1 MEIAQSENA
10 RLKKSVH
17 RSAPAEHWNYL
28 SNNQAV
34 SDQNPLR
41 NRNVYSRSEHKFD
54 LNRYCS
60 FHGFKVE
67 ESHTF
72 ATFRY
77 LLIGHKKLATRLDT
91 KGGKSWNKDWISFR
105 PTEWGGA
112 ELDNDIVNNN
122 ENYINYINYNP
133 KLVHT
138 VDELAVADTGTA
150 GHYLTL
156 DSPCNNKKLAIILL
170 PIRMPNG

>member
-1 MEIAQSENA
+1 MVTKNWRRGWTPREENHGTRIGSASGQQSE
-10 RLKKSVH
+10 
-17 RSAPAEHWNYL
+17 
-28 SNNQAV
+28 
-34 SDQNPLR
+34 
-41 NRNVYSRSEHKFD
+41 
-54 LNRYCS
+54 
-60 FHGFKVE
+60 
-67 ESHTF
+67 
-72 ATFRY
+72 
-77 LLIGHKKLATRLDT
+77 
-91 KGGKSWNKDWISFR
+91 
-105 PTEWGGA
+105 GGA

-156 DSPCNNKKLAIILL
+156 DLPCDNKKLGIILL